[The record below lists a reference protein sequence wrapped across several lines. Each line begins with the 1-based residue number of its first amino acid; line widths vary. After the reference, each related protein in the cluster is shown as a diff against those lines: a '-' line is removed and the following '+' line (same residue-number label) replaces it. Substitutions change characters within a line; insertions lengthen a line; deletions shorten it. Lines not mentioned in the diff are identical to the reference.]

1 MTSEQRKNSVLVRF
15 RTLHT
20 YIRDRKREKV
30 EIFNKSEYGRER
42 RARCRERERAR
53 ARAIAMCVCVC
64 VCDITST

>member
-30 EIFNKSEYGRER
+30 EIFNKSEYRER
-42 RARCRERERAR
+42 KKGE
-53 ARAIAMCVCVC
+53 M
-64 VCDITST
+64 

>member
-30 EIFNKSEYGRER
+30 EIFNKSEYRER
-42 RARCRERERAR
+42 KKGEMERERESDSYV
-53 ARAIAMCVCVC
+53 CVCVC
-64 VCDITST
+64 VCVCV